1 MSRAREFADLAGSA
15 DAGGLTGRNLII
27 NGAMQ
32 VAQRGSSTASVTSNG
47 YYASDRMNWTN
58 GTLGTWTISQSTTTP
73 DGFSNSYKAL
83 CTVADASPAAGDYAA
98 LEYSIEGQDLQH
110 LQKGS
115 SSAKKVTL
123 SFWTRSNKTGTY
135 VVELK
140 DQDNNRH
147 IASTYTISSA
157 DTWEHKTLTFAG
169 DTTGSF
175 DNDNS
180 KSLSLYWYLGA
191 GTTFTSGTLATSW
204 ASVTN
209 ANRAAGLSVNLG
221 DTVNNE
227 WYITGVQLEVGEKA
241 TPFEHRSYGD
251 ELARCQRYYNR
262 YTSTDTE
269 GGLMNFAVWS
279 AQTKYGG
286 FTFTTEMRANP
297 TFSVSALS
305 DFNFYTASSTGVPTA
320 IERVDGDTK
329 YAEMR
334 VTHTSLG
341 NSGNSGWLRI
351 IDATNGWAAFD
362 AEL

>member
-15 DAGGLTGRNLII
+15 DAGGLTGKNLII

-73 DGFSNSYKAL
+73 DRFSNSYKAL
-83 CTVADASPAAGDYAA
+83 CTTADASPAAGDYAA

-115 SSAKKVTL
+115 SGAKKVTL

-169 DTTGSF
+169 DTSGGF
-175 DNDNS
+175 DNDTS

-221 DTVNNE
+221 DAVNNE
-227 WYITGVQLEVGEKA
+227 WYITGIQLEVGDKA

-251 ELARCQRYYNR
+251 ELAKCQRYCH
-262 YTSTDTE
+262 
-269 GGLMNFAVWS
+269 VWRRC
-279 AQTKYGG
+279 YL
-286 FTFTTEMRANP
+286 
-297 TFSVSALS
+297 V
-305 DFNFYTASSTGVPTA
+305 
-320 IERVDGDTK
+320 
-329 YAEMR
+329 
-334 VTHTSLG
+334 
-341 NSGNSGWLRI
+341 
-351 IDATNGWAAFD
+351 
-362 AEL
+362 